1 MRYLLLLSFL
11 LIIGCDKNTDGLNN
25 DLIAA
30 DAGYA
35 PEMLEEMVI
44 TEVNSPQKSTPSKI
58 IKTAS
63 IRFETNDLTTTHKRI
78 LKAIKEAQGYV
89 QNDNAGTHSYGRTY
103 QNLTVRI
110 PTRNFD
116 MALER
121 ISEGVAYFDERTIS
135 QEDVTAE
142 FIDIDAR
149 LKAKRALEDRYL
161 NLLSKAKNVKEMLE
175 IERELAQIREE
186 IEAKQGRLKY
196 LQSQVSLSTLEIE
209 FYKDEVTTQV
219 TNSYGSKMVN
229 ALKSGWNGVSVFF
242 LGLLH
247 LWPFL
252 ILLGIGAF
260 FMRRWIKKNKK

>member
-11 LIIGCDKNTDGLNN
+11 LIIGCDKNSDGLND

-30 DAGYA
+30 EAGYA

-44 TEVNSPQKSTPSKI
+44 TEINSPQKSTPSKI

-63 IRFETNDLTTTHKRI
+63 IRFETNDLITTHKRI

-149 LKAKRALEDRYL
+149 LKAKRALED
-161 NLLSKAKNVKEMLE
+161 VKEMLE

>member
-1 MRYLLLLSFL
+1 
-11 LIIGCDKNTDGLNN
+11 
-25 DLIAA
+25 
-30 DAGYA
+30 
-35 PEMLEEMVI
+35 
-44 TEVNSPQKSTPSKI
+44 
-58 IKTAS
+58 
-63 IRFETNDLTTTHKRI
+63 
-78 LKAIKEAQGYV
+78 
-89 QNDNAGTHSYGRTY
+89 
-103 QNLTVRI
+103 
-110 PTRNFD
+110 
-116 MALER
+116 
-121 ISEGVAYFDERTIS
+121 
-135 QEDVTAE
+135 
-142 FIDIDAR
+142 
-149 LKAKRALEDRYL
+149 
-161 NLLSKAKNVKEMLE
+161 MLE